1 MNKFLKF
8 IISAFMVSVGL
19 NIIYGILHASDGNF
33 FRNAGF
39 MTSTI
44 MILLSIVIV
53 YFIYL
58 GIKKI
63 WTLAVIGLLFVTIQG
78 CSYAKSNQQVLVS
91 SDCGMTWKKINAGD
105 AVPRGTLDPC
115 YMRVVV
121 PNFPMQGESKF
132 IGNLSGKVKVNV
144 EIDYDYSITD
154 GLAFIKE
161 AKYLGRANADV
172 DDNSAL
178 DNAAFESAENRVIE
192 KRIRE
197 VAKGLFLT
205 EDIVDMEQADLEEK
219 LENES
224 NKILDKYGVKLNFM
238 TLTFIPDDQTKE
250 AIDVATAMRIYESK
264 NLKELGEKVIS
275 ARAGATKVSVETKN
289 QVPSNNE

>member
-1 MNKFLKF
+1 MNNFFKL
-8 IISAFMVSVGL
+8 IISAFIVCVALYM
-19 NIIYGILHASDGNF
+19 IYGILHASDGNF
-33 FRNAGF
+33 FRNANF
-39 MTSTI
+39 MTSSLL
-44 MILLSIVIV
+44 ILSAVTIV
-53 YFIYL
+53 YLLFKAV
-58 GIKKI
+58 KKI
-63 WTLAVIGLLFVTIQG
+63 WTLVIIGFAFVTLEG

-91 SDCGMTWKKINAGD
+91 EDCGMTWKKINAGD
-105 AVPRGTLDPC
+105 AVPRGTVNPC
-115 YMRVVV
+115 YMRVVI

-178 DNAAFESAENRVIE
+178 DNSAFESAENRVIE

-197 VAKGLFLT
+197 VAKGLFLD

-219 LENES
+219 LEAES
-224 NKILDKYGVKLNFM
+224 NKILEKYGVKLNFM

-264 NLKELGEKVIS
+264 GLKELGEKVIS
-275 ARAGATKVSVETKN
+275 ARAGASKVVVETKN
-289 QVPSNNE
+289 ELPKNNE